1 MYTHCWENHGSY
13 SLLSMM
19 NLRSLVVNFSLKF
32 IDKFSSVGSA
42 NEPWIGH
49 AFRFW
54 SWTECH
60 PSNISEQSIPSESD
74 VDSPFVVVENAR
86 FQPAPNSKTTPRE
99 FLACALDIRKFQKHT
114 RLHRCDIGDLRRE
127 IENSDYLPGISKP
140 TGTPAENDKI
150 VRKAKLEK
158 TLRQLLQFLTPDTFQ
173 VICR

>member
-1 MYTHCWENHGSY
+1 M
-13 SLLSMM
+13 
-19 NLRSLVVNFSLKF
+19 
-32 IDKFSSVGSA
+32 I
-42 NEPWIGH
+42 
-49 AFRFW
+49 
-54 SWTECH
+54 
-60 PSNISEQSIPSESD
+60 
-74 VDSPFVVVENAR
+74 VENAR

-140 TGTPAENDKI
+140 TGTPVENDKI